1 LLFIILIFVG
11 QSKRQRGLVD
21 SLDGALV
28 VVCGWPDGVHSW
40 RRVAEQTWCAALRG
54 GGICLRVVAKKGQ
67 SMGIISEVTGRGKND
82 GMWTY
87 SGSVISLS
95 LK

>member
-40 RRVAEQTWCAALRG
+40 RCAALRG